1 MIAKSNRVLI
11 VDDEFSIREALNM
24 ALKDT
29 YEITT
34 ASNAVEG
41 LSIISSRQDF
51 DVVIMDIRMPNM
63 DGISALKTIKETHPD
78 AEVIIIT
85 AYASIQTAQE
95 ALQYGAL
102 DYVLKPFDCNVIK
115 NIINKGIA
123 KRGEAVEK
131 KQKQATLEK
140 AFSQANKDLKIT
152 GQLLKTL
159 YQYANDGIIITD
171 RTGKIINANEQ
182 VSAIYSYDEEQVL
195 GKHVESLEPGVDKA
209 VLEERMQRLLS
220 GEALVYES
228 EYCRGDGA
236 KINLEISSKA
246 ISVDDEVY
254 IQSIHRDI
262 TEKKRL
268 QSQLLH
274 SQKMESIGRL
284 AGGIAHDFNNIVS
297 AISGFAQL
305 ILEYERELSPDIV
318 SLVRMIES
326 SSKMGNSMIS
336 KLLSFARR
344 GKLEI
349 TSLKINAVIEETIDM
364 IGRLM
369 RNIEIIKDLHQSI
382 PRVNADR
389 SKMDQVI
396 MNLLVN
402 ARDAMPNGGR
412 ITVKTSLV
420 RLNSNIIKVPASIK
434 EGEYICLSVEDTGT
448 GIPRENLTRIFD
460 PFFTTKEE
468 GKGTGLGLA
477 TVWGIVKEHSGYITV
492 DSTVGKGTTF
502 TIYLPLS
509 PVKIV
514 VLDDE
519 IPVLRLIKDI
529 LNKNG
534 YDATVFN
541 DSEQFRSYY
550 RENNDKLAVAIID
563 TIMPSVETGSLIRE
577 LQSVNPHI
585 NIIALTGLDALEFGN
600 AVSVLKKPVDVS
612 LLLSLLQ
619 EIC

>member
-1 MIAKSNRVLI
+1 MVAKSSKVLI

-41 LSIISSRQDF
+41 LRIISSRQDF
-51 DVVIMDIRMPNM
+51 DVVIMDIRMPDM
-63 DGISALKTIKETHPD
+63 DGISALKTIKNSYPD

-102 DYVLKPFDCNVIK
+102 DYVLKPFDCNAIK

-123 KRGEAVEK
+123 RRGEAAEN

-171 RTGKIINANEQ
+171 KTGKIINANEQ
-182 VSAIYSYDEEQVL
+182 VSKIYGYDEEQVL
-195 GKHVESLEPGVDKA
+195 GKRVESLEPGVNKT

-228 EYCRGDGA
+228 EYCRADGT
-236 KINLEISSKA
+236 KINLEVSSKA

-297 AISGFAQL
+297 AISGFTQL
-305 ILEYERELSPDIV
+305 ILEHEKELSPDIV
-318 SLVRMIES
+318 NLVRMVES
-326 SSKMGNSMIS
+326 SSKTGNSMIS
-336 KLLSFARR
+336 RLLSFARR
-344 GKLEI
+344 SKLEI
-349 TSLKINAVIEETIDM
+349 TSVDINAVIEETIDM

-369 RNIEIIKDLHQSI
+369 RNIEIIKDLTQSI
-382 PRVNADR
+382 PKVNADR
-389 SKMDQVI
+389 SKIDQVI

-412 ITVKTSLV
+412 ITFRTFLV
-420 RLNSNIIKVPASIK
+420 QLNSGVIKVPTSIK

-448 GIPRENLTRIFD
+448 GIPNENLTRIFD

-502 TIYLPLS
+502 SIYLPLL
-509 PVKIV
+509 PAKIV

-519 IPVLRLIKDI
+519 IPVLQLIKDI

-534 YDATVFN
+534 YDVTVFN
-541 DSEQFRSYY
+541 DVEQFRNYY
-550 RENNDKLAVAIID
+550 GENSDTLAVVIID

-577 LQSVNPHI
+577 LQSLNPHI
-585 NIIALTGLDALEFGN
+585 NIIALTGLDAPDFGE
-600 AVSVLKKPVDVS
+600 AVRALKKPLNAS
-612 LLLSLLQ
+612 LLISLLQ
-619 EIC
+619 EFR